1 MDPFR
6 RTSACRRRHAAVGA
20 VLAGAALLGALGVPT
35 PTRAR
40 APAPTERQSGE
51 SQAANEEMA
60 FAIPRVSPPGGRWGG
75 VGLPQPLSPADVA
88 RIRRILALQD
98 APGSSGHGLV
108 EADTLIGQLDDRAL
122 LGDILAARYLAPAA
136 RPTAS
141 ALGDWLKRYP
151 DQYEAPEIWAALRR
165 VSPAHAALVRP
176 PAAPALGDQ
185 LAGTVAPEEADPAT
199 TTYTQAPGLDAR
211 VASLA
216 ASGHAEAA
224 LRLIGADR
232 GIPVVYGAVLRAA
245 VARALFTQGRAA
257 GALATGRDAA
267 HRSNGK
273 VGEASFVAGLAA
285 WQLGRTAEAA
295 ALFEDATRAGL
306 IAESQRAGA
315 AFWAARAH
323 LALGDLGGYRP
334 WMLRAAAFKRTFYG
348 MLAARRLG
356 IGGWTPSVDD
366 VGDEVLG
373 EADVEALAALPDG
386 RRAFALLQ
394 VGEKGRAEMTL
405 RHLWPTVA
413 GDRALCRSIML
424 VAVAADL
431 PDLGSE
437 VASILQAEDGRPRDL
452 ARFPLPVLRPAGG
465 FTLDPALVYALTRV
479 ESDFDPHAV
488 SGEGAHGLMQIEPA
502 TAGYVVGH
510 PDRFTAEPAR
520 LENPSVNLEIG
531 QRYVETLAASGHVE
545 GDLIRLLA
553 SYNAGPNK
561 VAGWNMPEEGEGD
574 PLLVM
579 EQIPNGETRNFTHRA
594 LSYLWIYAARLG
606 LPSPSLDALAADIW
620 PSFAPEMAMAGER
633 VTIH

>member
-1 MDPFR
+1 MDPLR
-6 RTSACRRRHAAVGA
+6 HNPPGRRRHVAVGA
-20 VLAGAALLGALGVPT
+20 VLAGAALLGSLGAPLA
-35 PTRAR
+35 RAR
-40 APAPTERQSGE
+40 APAPTEPQSGE

-75 VGLPQPLSPADVA
+75 VGLPKTLSPADVA
-88 RIRRILALQD
+88 RIRRIFSIQG
-98 APGSSGHGLV
+98 APGASKPV
-108 EADTLIGQLDDRAL
+108 VAEAETLIGQLDDRSL
-122 LGDILAARYLAPAA
+122 LGDILAARYLAPSA

-151 DQYEAPEIWAALRR
+151 DRYEAPDIWTALRR
-165 VSPAHAALVRP
+165 ISPERAASLRP
-176 PAAPALGDQ
+176 PAAPALGDE
-185 LAGTVAPEEADPAT
+185 LASTVAPEEADPAT
-199 TTYTQAPGLDAR
+199 TTYAPVPALDAR
-211 VASLA
+211 VAFLA
-216 ASGHAEAA
+216 GGGHADAA

-232 GIPVVYGAVLRAA
+232 TIPATYGAVLRAA
-245 VARALFTQGRAA
+245 VARALFTEGRAA
-257 GALATGRDAA
+257 EALATGRDAA
-267 HRSNGK
+267 PRSNGK
-273 VGEASFVAGLAA
+273 VGEASFVAGLGA
-285 WQLGRTAEAA
+285 WQLGRIPEAA
-295 ALFEDATRAGL
+295 SLFEDATRAGL

-334 WMLRAAAFKRTFYG
+334 WMVRAAAFKRTFYG

-356 IGGWTPSVDD
+356 LGGWTPTVDD

-394 VGEKGRAEMTL
+394 VGEKTRAEMTL
-405 RHLWPTVA
+405 RHLWPTVS

-424 VAVAADL
+424 VALAADL

-437 VASILQAEDGRPRDL
+437 IASILEVEDGRPRDL
-452 ARFPLPVLRPAGG
+452 ARFPLPVLKPAGG
-465 FTLDPALVYALTRV
+465 FTVDPALVYALTRV

-488 SGEGAHGLMQIEPA
+488 SGEGAHGLMQIEPV
-502 TAGYVVGH
+502 TADYVVGR
-510 PDRFTAEPAR
+510 PDRFTASPAR
-520 LENPSVNLEIG
+520 LENPSVNLQIG

-561 VAGWNMPEEGEGD
+561 VAGWNLPEEGD

-579 EQIPNGETRNFTHRA
+579 ERIPNDETRDFTHRA

-620 PSFAPEMAMAGER
+620 PSFAPEIAIAGER
-633 VTIH
+633 VTLH